1 MQLHFP
7 NYTLLLFYNVL
18 RIKKKALNQLFN
30 MDTKDGDERGG
41 KKGKN
46 QNKEETRNFQIILK

>member
-1 MQLHFP
+1 
-7 NYTLLLFYNVL
+7 
-18 RIKKKALNQLFN
+18 

-41 KKGKN
+41 KMGKN